1 MASGYTKLTD
11 REKKQIVAYYLKEH
25 TMQQCA
31 DKFNRSKSSVRKTI
45 QEFKSNNPNSFEHKV
60 NQVKNQNSID
70 ILGVLKNDKRLQ
82 ITIDLILD
90 QFSKKENIEKEV
102 ERSGLGGL
110 NKIFGTIMDK
120 ALKFKQ
126 LEDDINITHDVTVQG
141 NNLKEAIAISI
152 TTSIINPMSL
162 VEEDSL

>member
-1 MASGYTKLTD
+1 MASGYTKVKD
-11 REKKQIVAYYLKEH
+11 AEKKKILAYYAQDR
-25 TMQQCA
+25 TMQECA
-31 DKFNRSKSSVRKTI
+31 NKFKRSKATIKKIVDEGKDGKHGDFMNEVKRIKSEKT
-45 QEFKSNNPNSFEHKV
+45 E
-60 NQVKNQNSID
+60 SILD
-70 ILGVLKNDKRLQ
+70 VLRGDERLK
-82 ITIDLILD
+82 ITIDLILAK
-90 QFSKKENIEKEV
+90 FSNSDNIDAEV